1 MKKQC
6 IQVLLAICLSA
17 AMSTA
22 FANDTTVIEGAEAQK
37 LYNEQKNK
45 AQILVQ
51 KNKVF
56 ILRHEGH
63 EQEKPE
69 ELEVKRGEI
78 FFIVNEED
86 KFIHNVYD
94 LDDESWILKKQEP
107 GGIAAIRFEKEG
119 HHSLRCAIHPT
130 MKTLVKVKAE

>member
-6 IQVLLAICLSA
+6 IQLLLMMSMSA
-17 AMSTA
+17 VMGAV
-22 FANDTTVIEGAEAQK
+22 FADAVVTEGVEAQK
-37 LYNEQKNK
+37 IYHEKKNS

-56 ILRHEGH
+56 ILRHQGKE
-63 EQEKPE
+63 EEKPE
-69 ELEVKRGEI
+69 ELEVKKGET

-119 HHSLRCAIHPT
+119 LHSLRCAIHPT